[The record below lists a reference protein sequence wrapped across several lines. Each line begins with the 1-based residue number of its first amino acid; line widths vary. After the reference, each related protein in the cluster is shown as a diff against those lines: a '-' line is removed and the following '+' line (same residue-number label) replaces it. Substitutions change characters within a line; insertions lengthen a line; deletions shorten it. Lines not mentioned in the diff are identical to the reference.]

1 MPSDRVLRV
10 FAEMKS
16 LERLEVPQNGVK
28 KDGMIAL
35 FAALKENLQL

>member
-16 LERLEVPQNGVK
+16 LERVEVPQNGVK
-28 KDGMIAL
+28 KDGMVAL
-35 FAALKENLQL
+35 FAGLRENPQL